1 MTGSR
6 WLALLSAALFAV
18 LIGAGAGGCSTMR
31 AEVAIDAEPSTV
43 WRVLMDL
50 DRYGDWNPFLTHAE
64 GRLEPGQV
72 LHIVM
77 RPVGKANDA
86 FSPTVL
92 VVEPE
97 RHLAWRGRLG
107 VPGLFDGEHHFR
119 LEPSGGRRIRLVQD
133 EHFSGLFVPFV
144 GFEPY
149 HLGWIKMNEAIKRR
163 AEAAERAARSAR

>member
-119 LEPSGGRRIRLVQD
+119 LEPSGDG
-133 EHFSGLFVPFV
+133 
-144 GFEPY
+144 GFDWFRKSISRVSSSPS
-149 HLGWIKMNEAIKRR
+149 
-163 AEAAERAARSAR
+163 SASSPTTSAGSR